1 MKKTLL
7 ALMGILILTGTMVR
21 PIVAGGRADKVE
33 VDFSALKDLSD
44 KKGRTLDGSVK
55 FYFADEKTSLKGGDE
70 LSARGAKVGH
80 GPDDERCAQ
89 ALLVAF
95 LSFQERAKREGKT
108 AVINIRTYS
117 SSTDSSGSRKSC
129 QCIAGG
135 FNVHTTVKGQLAG
148 GN

>member
-1 MKKTLL
+1 MKKTVL
-7 ALMGILILTGTMVR
+7 ALLGILILTGTMVG
-21 PIVAGGRADKVE
+21 PVVAGGRADKVE
-33 VDFSALKDLSD
+33 IDFAALKDLSD

-55 FYFADEKTSLKGGDE
+55 FVFADEKTELKGGEE
-70 LSARGAKVGH
+70 LSARGAKIGH
-80 GPDDERCAQ
+80 GPDEDRCAQ

-108 AVINIRTYS
+108 AVVNIRTFS
-117 SSTDSSGSRKSC
+117 SSTDFSNSRKRC

-135 FNVHTTVKGQLAG
+135 FNVRTTVKGQLAG